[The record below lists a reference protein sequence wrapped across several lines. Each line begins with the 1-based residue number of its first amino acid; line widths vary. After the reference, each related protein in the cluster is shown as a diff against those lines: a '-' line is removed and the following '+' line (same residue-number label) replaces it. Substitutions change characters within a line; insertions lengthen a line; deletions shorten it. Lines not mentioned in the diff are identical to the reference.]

1 MKIANMN
8 PIGARRRAPRSGATA
23 DALALRTPATAAPAA
38 PSTAV
43 ATPAEDYVDTRRP
56 SPPPLRRGRIE
67 DVESFE
73 RPSSREAWR
82 KKMRLFNALFLSV
95 PLVVACVY
103 LFGIASNRY
112 VAESVIA
119 IRNPASGVSGVPGSM
134 VGQVG
139 QPVPSQVERAIDES
153 YAVVN
158 YIKSREAFD
167 ELNKRINLTPRMQ
180 ETSIDWFGRLS
191 PEARHERQYQHYLSQ
206 IEVSYDDLQGQ
217 ISLTSYGYDADTA
230 FKIGSELSRM
240 SEQLVNQ
247 FNERARADMIKLA
260 QDQVAEASN
269 EMRRTNQAITDF
281 QLANGMIDPTMET
294 TSYGTIIQTLR
305 DQIASKRAEMT
316 ALSKTSTP
324 NSPRTSEIRNMLEAL
339 EAQLV
344 AEQQRLTGKT
354 DALAPLIGSYKT
366 LSVDQGLAQ
375 QKYSS
380 AVAMLQSSLVQ
391 AEMKKL
397 YIVNI
402 VSPRLPVDPILPN
415 KPKSLMWVIAGT
427 IIAWI
432 IARLALASIRDHRV

>member
-8 PIGARRRAPRSGATA
+8 PIGSRQRRREPQRAAGAEAFTA
-23 DALALRTPATAAPAA
+23 RMPAAA
-38 PSTAV
+38 PSATAV
-43 ATPAEDYVDTRRP
+43 STPAEDFVDTRRP
-56 SPPPLRRGRIE
+56 TPALRRGRIE
-67 DVESFE
+67 DVEAFE
-73 RPSSREAWR
+73 RPSSREAWQ
-82 KKMRLFNALFLSV
+82 KKMRVFNALFLLT
-95 PLVVACVY
+95 PLVVASVY

-139 QPVPSQVERAIDES
+139 QPVPSQAERAIDES

-167 ELNKRINLTPRMQ
+167 ELNNRINLTPRMQ

-206 IEVSYDDLQGQ
+206 IDVSYDDLQGQ
-217 ISLTSYGYDADTA
+217 ISLTTYGYDADTA
-230 FKIGSELSRM
+230 FKIGAELSRM

-260 QDQVAEASN
+260 QDQVAEAAG

-281 QLANGMIDPTMET
+281 QLSHGMIDPTVET

-324 NSPRTSEIRNMLEAL
+324 TSPRTSEIRNMLDAL
-339 EAQLV
+339 EVQLTS
-344 AEQQRLTGKT
+344 EQQRLTGKT
-354 DALAPLIGSYKT
+354 DALAPLIGSYKMLT
-366 LSVDQGLAQ
+366 VDQGLAQ

-380 AVAMLQSSLVQ
+380 ATAMLQSALVQ

-402 VSPRLPVDPILPN
+402 VSPRVPVDPILPN
-415 KPKSLMWVIAGT
+415 KQKSLLWVLAGT